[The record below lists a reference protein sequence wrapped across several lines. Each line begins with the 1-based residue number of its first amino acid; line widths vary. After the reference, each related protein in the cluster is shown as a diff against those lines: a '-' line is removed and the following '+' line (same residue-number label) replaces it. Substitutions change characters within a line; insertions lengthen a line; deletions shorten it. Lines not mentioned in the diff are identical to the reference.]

1 MKRFGVMLGTLAV
14 LALTPAIAARAV
26 PPSAPKPPTSQPAQ
40 AQAEPD
46 AAAARARVESIE
58 SRLHPQTGDIRLPGA
73 DAVLHLGQDYY
84 FLPPDEARL
93 VIVDGWGN
101 PPDAATNV
109 LGIVFQAGRHFY
121 EPDAWG
127 AVISYNSSGYV
138 SDDDADS
145 ANYAE
150 LLQQLQAGDAEE
162 NQRRAA
168 QGFPAQHLVGWAE
181 QPAYNRATH
190 SVVWAQNLQ
199 IAGQSENS
207 LNYDVRLLGR
217 NGVLSLNMVTGM
229 SQLAATRQA
238 AQRFAAQAEFTPG
251 NRYADH
257 QTGDRTAEY
266 GVAGLVA
273 AGVGVAV
280 ASKTG
285 VIAVILLFLKKIGIL
300 IVAGIALVGGWL
312 RRVFSRRRDALE
324 GTQHHEA
331 APDAQPAT
339 PPLATDAPPP
349 EGEAAPPQPTG

>member
-1 MKRFGVMLGTLAV
+1 MGMKRFGIIVSAMAV
-14 LALTPAIAARAV
+14 LALPPAIAARAA
-26 PPSAPKPPTSQPAQ
+26 PPSAPKAPTSESTAPA
-40 AQAEPD
+40 ESETD
-46 AAAARARVESIE
+46 ALRARVESIE

-73 DAVLHLGQDYY
+73 NAVLHLGQDYY
-84 FLPPDEARL
+84 FLPADEARL
-93 VIVDGWGN
+93 VITEGWGN
-101 PPDAATNV
+101 PPDAVTNV
-109 LGIVFQAGRHFY
+109 LGIVFQSGRHFY

-127 AVISYNSSGYV
+127 AVITYSSSGYV
-138 SDDDADS
+138 SDDDAETAD
-145 ANYAE
+145 YTE
-150 LLQQLQAGDAEE
+150 LLQQLQSGEAED

-168 QGFPAQHLVGWAE
+168 QGYPAQHLVGWAE

-199 IAGQSENS
+199 ISGQSENS

-238 AQRFAAQAEFTPG
+238 AHRFAAQAEFTPG

-257 QTGDRTAEY
+257 QSGDRTAEY

-280 ASKTG
+280 AQKVG
-285 VIAVILLFLKKIGIL
+285 FLAVALLFLKKVGIF
-300 IVAGIALVGGWL
+300 IVAGIALLGGWL

-324 GTQHHEA
+324 GAEYHQATAPEEPAA
-331 APDAQPAT
+331 APAGAAPEGD
-339 PPLATDAPPP
+339 PPP
-349 EGEAAPPQPTG
+349 PAPSG